1 MRTAVAVILALCV
14 GAFIG
19 YKVAT
24 KYLETPVHE
33 TTFKVRK
40 IT

>member
-1 MRTAVAVILALCV
+1 MRTAVAIILALCT
-14 GAFIG
+14 GMFIG
-19 YKVAT
+19 YKVT
-24 KYLETPVHE
+24 VKYLETPVHE